1 MEAHNM
7 PIFKSWI
14 PEWLARSII
23 FIILMI
29 SLFSFALYGRP
40 ISMAGYYGVQPT
52 DVQYAMVL
60 TYSSAVTFLALDFRI
75 TKYFA
80 PRKYL
85 IIGLALNSVSSLIC
99 FYSKNWGLFLVCGV
113 VQGIACALIC
123 SIILNMVFSR
133 LSSTRA
139 RVIGYSIFYAAIQIA
154 VPVYAI
160 YSSILLDVLDFNWLF
175 FGLILMLITLLFVI
189 LIGMNSK
196 ARFSKKIPLYRVD
209 WIGYLYYLTFSSV
222 IGYILIYGQQL
233 NWLDSPVIVLLGMF
247 FIILLFLFIVREN
260 RLKHPLINLQIFKA
274 KNFVIGL
281 LLLFVFYIFKGT
293 TGLTYGYIEVVLAT
307 DPLHII
313 PVWIAVILG
322 TAISMAITARFI
334 LMGISLI
341 RIIITGFVIMAC
353 YYFYMLQF
361 VSSTGETKD
370 FILPM
375 FIYGVSTGVLF
386 VPIVSFMVSS
396 APPKVAF
403 NAAFLG
409 IFARFLGFSSSMAV
423 NNYTQLYTR
432 SEANDKLRES
442 LTETNPQLSITLQN
456 IQQAYLNA
464 GNDMYTSKGAS
475 NAYFNYFIKQ
485 QILIRSTKDYYDI
498 MLIGLLVVIVIL
510 ICLPGIQNIVLRLRK
525 GNVPY

>member
-1 MEAHNM
+1 MQAHNI

-23 FIILMI
+23 FMILMI

-40 ISMAGYYGVQPT
+40 INMAGYYGVQPT

-60 TYSSAVTFLALDFRI
+60 TYASAVTFLALDFRI
-75 TKYFA
+75 TKFFA

-85 IIGLALNSVSSLIC
+85 IAGLAINAVSSIVC
-99 FYSKNWGLFLVCGV
+99 FYSKNWGIFLICGI

-133 LSSTRA
+133 LASTRA
-139 RVIGYSIFYAAIQIA
+139 RVIGYSIFYAAIQIS

-160 YSSILLDVLDFNWLF
+160 YSSILLDISDFNWLF
-175 FGLILMLITLLFVI
+175 FGLIIMLIILAFVI
-189 LIGMNSK
+189 LITMNSR
-196 ARFSKKIPLYRVD
+196 ARFQKKIPLYRVD
-209 WIGYLYYLTFSSV
+209 WFGYLYYLTFSSV
-222 IGYILIYGQQL
+222 IGYILIYGQEL
-233 NWLDSPVIVLLGMF
+233 NWFDSPVIVSLTIL
-247 FIILLFLFIVREN
+247 FIILLFLFIIREN
-260 RLKHPLINLQIFKA
+260 KLKHPLINLQIFKA

-293 TGLTYGYIEVVLAT
+293 TGLTYGYLEIILTT

-313 PVWIAVILG
+313 PIWIAVILG
-322 TAISMAITARFI
+322 TAMSMFITSRFI
-334 LMGISLI
+334 LMGTSLI
-341 RIIITGFVIMAC
+341 RIIITGFIIMAG
-353 YYFYMLQF
+353 YYFYMLHF

-409 IFARFLGFSSSMAV
+409 IFARFLGFSSSMAI

-432 SEANDKLRES
+432 AEANDRVRES
-442 LTETNPQLSITLQN
+442 LTETNPQLSLTLQN
-456 IQQAYLNA
+456 IQQVYLTA
-464 GNDMYTSKGAS
+464 GNDLYVSKGAS
-475 NAYFNYFIKQ
+475 NAYLNYFVKQ

-498 MLIGLLVVIVIL
+498 MLAGILIVILIL
-510 ICLPGIQNIVLRLRK
+510 ICLPGIQNIVLKLRK
-525 GNVPY
+525 GSVPY

>member
-1 MEAHNM
+1 MQAQNI

-14 PEWLARSII
+14 SEWLARSII
-23 FIILMI
+23 FGVLMI

-40 ISMAGYYGVQPT
+40 ISMAGYYGVQPN

-60 TYSSAVTFLALDFRI
+60 TYASAVTFLALDFRI

-85 IIGLALNSVSSLIC
+85 IIGLTLNAISSLIC
-99 FYSKNWGLFLVCGV
+99 FYSKNWGIFLICGII
-113 VQGIACALIC
+113 QGIACALIC

-133 LSSTRA
+133 LQSTRA

-175 FGLILMLITLLFVI
+175 FGLILMLIGLLFVV
-189 LIGMNSK
+189 LITMNSK
-196 ARFSKKIPLYRVD
+196 ARFHKKIPLYKVD

-233 NWLDSPVIVLLGMF
+233 NWFDNPVIILLAAF
-247 FIILLFLFIVREN
+247 FIILLSLFIIRES

-281 LLLFVFYIFKGT
+281 LLLVVFYIFKGT
-293 TGLTYGYIEVVLAT
+293 TGLTYGYIEIVLAT

-313 PVWIAVILG
+313 PIWIAVILG
-322 TAISMAITARFI
+322 TSLSMAVTARFI
-334 LMGISLI
+334 LKGISLI
-341 RIIITGFVIMAC
+341 RIIIAGFFIMAC
-353 YYFYMLQF
+353 YYFYMLHF

-375 FIYGVSTGVLF
+375 FIYGASTGVLF

-403 NAAFLG
+403 NASLLG
-409 IFARFLGFSSSMAV
+409 IFARFLGFSSSMAI

-432 SEANDKLRES
+432 SEANDKVRES
-442 LTETNPQLSITLQN
+442 LTETNPQLALTLQN

-464 GNDMYTSKGAS
+464 GNDIYTSKGAS
-475 NAYFNYFIKQ
+475 NNYLTYFIKQ
-485 QILIRSTKDYYDI
+485 QILMRSTKDYYDI
-498 MLIGLLVVIVIL
+498 MLVGLLIVIIIL

-525 GNVPY
+525 GSVPY